1 LIVLHNERSTIL
13 YWYFYYYLRFL
24 INLAWD
30 EMTKDEKIAL
40 SKIAGLGC
48 ILCSEVLGI
57 AGSPAELHH
66 VRRYGAKRSTSP
78 VLPLCPE
85 HHRGNSGVHGLG
97 AKGFEA
103 KWGVTFTQLLESV
116 SERLGEQT

>member
-1 LIVLHNERSTIL
+1 M
-13 YWYFYYYLRFL
+13 
-24 INLAWD
+24 A
-30 EMTKDEKIAL
+30 TKDEKIAL

-57 AGSPAELHH
+57 TGSAAELHH

-78 VLPLCPE
+78 VLPLCPI
-85 HHRGNSGVHGLG
+85 HHRGNDGVHGLG

-103 KWGVTFTQLLESV
+103 KWGITFTELLESV
-116 SERLGEQT
+116 SKRLGESA